1 METPRKFI
9 TAVINLR
16 GVSTNKTIIYLIAMQ
31 TYKELIS
38 IYIINTYIPLMD
50 RVNSMVMSEMH
61 PGGGAETHSS
71 KSIRKSQ
78 LVWTRKTR
86 LNRSLLF

>member
-1 METPRKFI
+1 MTE
-9 TAVINLR
+9 VNLR
-16 GVSTNKTIIYLIAMQ
+16 KKADFADETHPGGGAETHPGETHAE
-31 TYKELIS
+31 THPGGEAE
-38 IYIINTYIPLMD
+38 T
-50 RVNSMVMSEMH
+50 H

-78 LVWTRKTR
+78 LVWTRKTG